1 MTTTTIELYNALVE
15 AGVGKEQAKRAAES
29 VAMRADLAD
38 VVTKSDLF
46 AAVSG
51 LKAELLYWMIG
62 LFIAQTAL
70 IVTLI
75 QFLR

>member
-1 MTTTTIELYNALVE
+1 MTTTAIELYNALVE

-29 VAMRADLAD
+29 VVMRTDLAD
-38 VVTKSDLF
+38 VVKKSDLF

-62 LFIAQTAL
+62 LFTAQTAL
-70 IVTLI
+70 LVALI
-75 QFLR
+75 QLLQ